1 MELDE
6 AVAIRLIG
14 EVRVVHRGH
23 VVHARVVG
31 GARCVE
37 VLAYLAVNRHREIPQ
52 DELAGLLWPEN
63 RPQSWYAALRGVLS
77 RVRDTMELATMP
89 AGSVRSRGGNV
100 RLSLPDGFVTDIE
113 LVRRYC
119 SAPGGDLDTAVADA
133 RRALDLTVE
142 SALIGAAGA
151 WADDVRTEI
160 EHLRRRALEID
171 AGGSLALG
179 RPARAIA
186 SAEGLLAIDPLR
198 ESAYR
203 TVMSGYLALGER
215 GQALQVAAR
224 CRQILDD
231 ELGVA
236 PSAETEALYLQILR
250 ADESGSAVPGS
261 AVAPPTIDI
270 GDEFVGRGAELL
282 AITEAIGRA
291 DRGRGQF
298 VVVAGEAG
306 SGKTT
311 IALEIMKRAHAAGAH
326 ILFGRCSDEAVVPFE
341 PFVEAVGRELDALGT
356 SEAREWLRTNGTDI
370 LRLVPNAV
378 RRFGEMAPAR
388 PEVDERAVIMTA
400 VLDWL
405 TSSVRSGPTVLVIDD
420 LHWASAATLAVI
432 RYLIHASEQ
441 SRLCVVA
448 TVRDELADGADI
460 RATLSA
466 PTRSSGVHRLHLGGF
481 SIAEI
486 GALVDAADTA
496 LDPATLY
503 ERTDGLPLF
512 VASLIGSY
520 EPGAGGT
527 LPASV
532 AESVAQRE
540 RLLSPAA
547 LALLQLCS
555 VIGMVAQRLVLRSVA
570 DDLDDVAF
578 ADALDEL
585 VRNRL
590 ATENPTGTK
599 IRLRHPLVQESVY
612 AGITGR
618 RRSELHTRVARTSEH
633 LGGVTAAEDYSR
645 LAYHFSRGLD
655 SERPRAAEF
664 SRRAGD
670 SAMSIG
676 AYEDAVVFYASAA
689 EQLVPRGDSAQR
701 CRLLVDLGR
710 AQRKARD
717 PAFRPTLF
725 DAVTM
730 AKRLGDTELQ
740 VTATLANDQPGTLYV
755 HIHSDHERIDTL
767 YDALHVLEADGH
779 GDGSAA
785 ARLLA
790 QLAIELLWVADPRV
804 LRDLLT
810 RSIGAARESGDQ
822 DALVAALSAVLV
834 ALRVPLCTEMRHAAY
849 TELMTLLDESPTRR
863 VDALMSTW
871 LARNQ
876 IEYGHL
882 AAAVRT
888 RSALTPARVSRDPEL
903 AWLVRNI
910 DFSIDLAA
918 GRLARCEAT
927 FEALRDIPASPAV
940 TYTYGRL
947 LGQLFALRAL
957 RGDMSEIVAAGD
969 GIIERLD
976 IVDTY
981 RVCLATAYADVGKLD
996 AAIELVDW
1004 YDRRRINEIPGNHM
1018 WLATMATIGRVAA
1031 QVRNTEVCQIV
1042 YDLLLEHA
1050 GESTITWASIYGVVD
1065 HHLAELSIAL
1075 DQHERAAAHLDV
1087 AFTEHERRGFM
1098 GWYAETAYLAAL
1110 LETRRDGS
1118 PSDATVGRARRLAD
1132 DVGAT
1137 AARRRIDALG
1147 QISRP
1152 AQSSRD

>member
-1 MELDE
+1 
-6 AVAIRLIG
+6 
-14 EVRVVHRGH
+14 
-23 VVHARVVG
+23 
-31 GARCVE
+31 
-37 VLAYLAVNRHREIPQ
+37 
-52 DELAGLLWPEN
+52 
-63 RPQSWYAALRGVLS
+63 
-77 RVRDTMELATMP
+77 
-89 AGSVRSRGGNV
+89 
-100 RLSLPDGFVTDIE
+100 
-113 LVRRYC
+113 
-119 SAPGGDLDTAVADA
+119 
-133 RRALDLTVE
+133 
-142 SALIGAAGA
+142 
-151 WADDVRTEI
+151 
-160 EHLRRRALEID
+160 
-171 AGGSLALG
+171 
-179 RPARAIA
+179 
-186 SAEGLLAIDPLR
+186 
-198 ESAYR
+198 
-203 TVMSGYLALGER
+203 
-215 GQALQVAAR
+215 
-224 CRQILDD
+224 
-231 ELGVA
+231 
-236 PSAETEALYLQILR
+236 
-250 ADESGSAVPGS
+250 GSAVP
-261 AVAPPTIDI
+261 PPTIDI
-270 GDEFVGRGAELL
+270 GDDFVGRGAELV

-298 VVVAGEAG
+298 VVIAGEAG

-311 IALEIMKRAHAAGAH
+311 FVLEVMKRARSAGAH
-326 ILFGRCSDEAVVPFE
+326 VLFGRCSDEAVVPFE
-341 PFVEAVGRELDALGT
+341 PLVEAVGRELDALDT
-356 SEAREWLRTNGTDI
+356 SEAREWLRSNGTDI

-405 TSSVRSGPTVLVIDD
+405 TSSVRSGPTILVIDD

-448 TVRDELADGADI
+448 TVRDEYADGADI

-466 PTRSSGVHRLHLGGF
+466 PTRSSGVQRLHLGGF
-481 SIAEI
+481 SLAEI

-496 LDPATLY
+496 LDPTTLY

-520 EPGAGGT
+520 QPGSGVT
-527 LPASV
+527 LPSSV

-540 RLLSPAA
+540 RLLTPAA
-547 LALLQLCS
+547 LGLLQLCA
-555 VIGMVAQRLVLRSVA
+555 VIGMVSQRLVLRTVA
-570 DDLDDVAF
+570 ADLDDVAF

-585 VRNRL
+585 VGNRL

-599 IRLRHPLVQESVY
+599 IRLRHPLVQEAVY

-633 LGGVTAAEDYSR
+633 LGGATAAEDYSR

-664 SRRAGD
+664 SRKAAD

-676 AYEDAVVFYASAA
+676 AYEDAVVFYTSAT
-689 EQLVPRGDSAQR
+689 EQLVPPGDSAQR

-717 PAFRPTLF
+717 PAFRDTLF

-767 YDALHVLEADGH
+767 YDALYVLEADGH
-779 GDGSAA
+779 GDGSAS

-790 QLAIELLWVADPRV
+790 QLAIELVWVADSRV

-810 RSIGAARESGDQ
+810 RSIGAARASGDQ

-834 ALRVPLCTEMRHAAY
+834 VLRVPMCAGIRSAAY
-849 TELMTLLDESPTRR
+849 TELMTVLDESPTRR
-863 VDALMSTW
+863 VDALTSTW
-871 LARNQ
+871 VARNQ

-882 AAAVRT
+882 AAATRT
-888 RSALTPARVSRDPEL
+888 RSGLTPARVSRDPEL
-903 AWLVRNI
+903 AWLVSNL

-918 GRLARCEAT
+918 GRLARCVAK
-927 FEALRDIPASPAV
+927 FDALRDIPASPAV

-947 LGQLFALRAL
+947 MGQLFALTAL
-957 RGDMSEIVAAGD
+957 RGDMSEIVAAAD
-969 GIIERLD
+969 GIAERFD

-981 RVCLATAYADVGKLD
+981 RACLATAHVDVGNLD
-996 AAIELVDW
+996 AAVELVDW
-1004 YDRRRINEIPGNHM
+1004 YDRRRIGEIPVNNM
-1018 WLATMATIGRVAA
+1018 WLSTIATIGRVAA
-1031 QVRNTEVCQIV
+1031 QVGNTAVCEIA
-1042 YDLLLEHA
+1042 YDLLAEYA
-1050 GESTITWASIYGVVD
+1050 GEMAISWASIYGVVD
-1065 HHLAELSIAL
+1065 HHLTELAIAL
-1075 DQHERAAAHLDV
+1075 GRYDRAAAHLDD
-1087 AFTEHERRGFM
+1087 AFGEHERRGFM

-1110 LETRRDGS
+1110 LEARRDGH
-1118 PSDATVGRARRLAD
+1118 PSDVTVDRARRLAD

-1137 AARRRIDALG
+1137 AVRRRIDAL
-1147 QISRP
+1147 RP
-1152 AQSSRD
+1152 AVSY